1 MQRLTNPNDSDVSG
15 RVLVVDDEPT
25 TRAIHRAFLA
35 KQFDVVTVASG
46 KEALQMCRE
55 WLPDLILL
63 DVEMPELGGYETCRQ
78 IRTLTTTPIIFAT
91 AHQSLEEHL
100 KAYDAG
106 GNDLITKPVN
116 SAILLRKVTLAIR
129 QHQATKQ
136 IAAEKASLHKMAMS
150 FLSGMGENGTLL
162 NFMRASV
169 ASRSHHELAE
179 HLVEATRNFN
189 VRCSVLIRHE
199 NGPTA
204 LNSAG
209 ESSPLELAILEQSA
223 GMGRIFQFGHRLVVN
238 YDRVSII
245 VADMPSEVNS
255 PEEAGRIR
263 DNLVILAETAE
274 ALCDNVDMR
283 LESTKRAEH
292 LQVALSSAEE
302 ALGTLRQKYLDMLGD
317 ARMLLQNLVEEV
329 ERTYSWLE
337 TNQSQE
343 AAISETMDRSVQRIL
358 ALLAAG
364 GDFDEQ
370 FDLVLETL
378 RGSSG
383 GGKAIELF

>member
-1 MQRLTNPNDSDVSG
+1 MEQQKNTSDSEVSG
-15 RVLVVDDEPT
+15 CVLVVDDDPT
-25 TRAIHRAFLA
+25 MRTIHRAFLA

-46 KEALQMCRE
+46 KEALKICQE

-78 IRTLTTTPIIFAT
+78 LRALTARPIIFAT

-116 SAILLRKVTLAIR
+116 SEILLRKVALAIR
-129 QHQATKQ
+129 QHQATAK
-136 IAAEKASLHKMAMS
+136 IAHEKDSLQQMAMS
-150 FLSGMGENGTLL
+150 FLSSMGESGTLL

-169 ASRSHHELAE
+169 GSRSHHTLAE
-179 HLVEATRNFN
+179 NLVEATKNFN

-204 LNSAG
+204 LNAAG
-209 ESSPLELAILEQSA
+209 ETSPLELAILEQSA
-223 GMGRIFQFGHRLVVN
+223 DMGRIFQFGHRLVVN

-245 VADMPSEVNS
+245 VADMPSETDF

-283 LESTKRAEH
+283 LESTLRAEQ

-302 ALGTLRQKYLDMLGD
+302 ALGNLRQKYLDMLGD
-317 ARMLLQNLVEEV
+317 TRLLLQALVDEV
-329 ERTYSWLE
+329 ERTYAWLE

-343 AAISETMDRSVQRIL
+343 TAISETMDRSVQRIL

-370 FDLVLETL
+370 FDLVLAAL